1 MQNNDTIIN
10 MDVTQGQH
18 PLQRTQEVRIVDIN
32 MPFWS
37 MVKFMVKLS
46 LASIPAYII
55 LVIIFAVIFL
65 IFGGIF
71 VGLSHRYHV

>member
-1 MQNNDTIIN
+1 MQNNDTILNI
-10 MDVTQGQH
+10 DAAQGQH
-18 PLQRTQEVRIVDIN
+18 SLQHPQEVRIIDFN

-71 VGLSHRYHV
+71 VGLSHRFHV